1 MKKKRIKFSEGGDIP
16 DIPREPLRDSSG
28 RRVRSGMDT
37 FTKRFAYN
45 RSIDTPDED
54 DGDVVM
60 SGSTEMRQGRQFP
73 KMFDAY
79 EEYVKSPAYKED
91 RELGKRMRAERDAA
105 EEERKKPTEV
115 KPVREPDLPKQ
126 LKTEDTDESDRRRE
140 EIGKLPQKTRG
151 KPKSTNA
158 SEAPGSTDVERPYG
172 AFRGNRSDTET
183 DANKRSRGAF
193 RGIRNDSAKDA
204 ENKKRGAF
212 RGTRSDS
219 ASEMNK
225 RGAFR
230 GTRSDMS
237 QDYFAKGGKVGSAS
251 KRADGIAQRG
261 KTRGMMR

>member
-115 KPVREPDLPKQ
+115 KPVREPDLPKR
-126 LKTEDTDESDRRRE
+126 LETEDTDESDRRRE
-140 EIGKLPQKTRG
+140 EVSSLSQKA
-151 KPKSTNA
+151 KPKPVKKK
-158 SEAPGSTDVERPYG
+158 E
-172 AFRGNRSDTET
+172 ET
-183 DANKRSRGAF
+183 SKPPA
-193 RGIRNDSAKDA
+193 
-204 ENKKRGAF
+204 GAF
-212 RGTRSDS
+212 RGTRSEGGNYKPSAVPDESKAPSAGGFTKKSPKRESMFSSGNTKLRDS
-219 ASEMNK
+219 TEGKM
-225 RGAFR
+225 
-230 GTRSDMS
+230 TR
-237 QDYFAKGGKVGSAS
+237 FAKGGSVGSAS

>member
-115 KPVREPDLPKQ
+115 KPVREPDLPKR
-126 LKTEDTDESDRRRE
+126 LETEDTDEADRRRE
-140 EIGKLPQKTRG
+140 EIGKLPQKA
-151 KPKSTNA
+151 KPKPAKKKEEA
-158 SEAPGSTDVERPYG
+158 SKPPA
-172 AFRGNRSDTET
+172 
-183 DANKRSRGAF
+183 GAF
-193 RGIRNDSAKDA
+193 RGIRSEGGNYKPSAVPDESKA
-204 ENKKRGAF
+204 PSAGGFTKKSPKRESMFSSGNTKL
-212 RGTRSDS
+212 RDITEGKMTR
-219 ASEMNK
+219 
-225 RGAFR
+225 
-230 GTRSDMS
+230 
-237 QDYFAKGGKVGSAS
+237 FAKGGSVGSAS
-251 KRADGIAQRG
+251 KRADGIAMRG
-261 KTRGMMR
+261 KTRGKIC

>member
-115 KPVREPDLPKQ
+115 KPVREPDLPKR
-126 LKTEDTDESDRRRE
+126 LETEDTDEADLRR
-140 EIGKLPQKTRG
+140 
-151 KPKSTNA
+151 
-158 SEAPGSTDVERPYG
+158 
-172 AFRGNRSDTET
+172 
-183 DANKRSRGAF
+183 
-193 RGIRNDSAKDA
+193 
-204 ENKKRGAF
+204 
-212 RGTRSDS
+212 
-219 ASEMNK
+219 
-225 RGAFR
+225 
-230 GTRSDMS
+230 
-237 QDYFAKGGKVGSAS
+237 
-251 KRADGIAQRG
+251 
-261 KTRGMMR
+261 

>member
-1 MKKKRIKFSEGGDIP
+1 MKKKRFKFFEGGDMP

-115 KPVREPDLPKQ
+115 KPVREPDLPKR
-126 LKTEDTDESDRRRE
+126 LETEDTDESDRRRE
-140 EIGKLPQKTRG
+140 EVSSLSQKA
-151 KPKSTNA
+151 KPKPAKKKEEA
-158 SEAPGSTDVERPYG
+158 SKPPA
-172 AFRGNRSDTET
+172 
-183 DANKRSRGAF
+183 
-193 RGIRNDSAKDA
+193 
-204 ENKKRGAF
+204 GAF
-212 RGTRSDS
+212 RGTRSEGGNYKPSVVPDESKAPS
-219 ASEMNK
+219 AGGFTKKSPK
-225 RGAFR
+225 RESMFSSGNTKLR
-230 GTRSDMS
+230 DITEGRMS
-237 QDYFAKGGKVGSAS
+237 RFAKGGSVGSAS
-251 KRADGIAQRG
+251 KRADGIAMRG
-261 KTRGMMR
+261 KTRGKIC

>member
-140 EIGKLPQKTRG
+140 EVSSLSQKA
-151 KPKSTNA
+151 KPKPVKKK
-158 SEAPGSTDVERPYG
+158 E
-172 AFRGNRSDTET
+172 ET
-183 DANKRSRGAF
+183 SKPPA
-193 RGIRNDSAKDA
+193 
-204 ENKKRGAF
+204 GAF
-212 RGTRSDS
+212 RGTRSEGGNYKPS
-219 ASEMNK
+219 AVPDESKAPSAGGFTKKSPK
-225 RGAFR
+225 RESMFSSGNTKLR
-230 GTRSDMS
+230 DITEGRMPR
-237 QDYFAKGGKVGSAS
+237 FAKGGSVGSAS

>member
-140 EIGKLPQKTRG
+140 EVSSLSQKA
-151 KPKSTNA
+151 KPKPVKKK
-158 SEAPGSTDVERPYG
+158 E
-172 AFRGNRSDTET
+172 ET
-183 DANKRSRGAF
+183 SKPPA
-193 RGIRNDSAKDA
+193 
-204 ENKKRGAF
+204 GAF
-212 RGTRSDS
+212 RGTRSEGGNYKPS
-219 ASEMNK
+219 AVPDESKAPSAGGFTKKSPK
-225 RGAFR
+225 RESMFSSGNTKLR
-230 GTRSDMS
+230 DITEGKMTR
-237 QDYFAKGGKVGSAS
+237 FAKGGSVGSAS

>member
-45 RSIDTPDED
+45 SSIKSPNEDEELEGSD
-54 DGDVVM
+54 VM

-115 KPVREPDLPKQ
+115 KPVREPDLPKR
-126 LKTEDTDESDRRRE
+126 LETEDTDEADRRRE
-140 EIGKLPQKTRG
+140 EIGKLPQKA
-151 KPKSTNA
+151 KPKPAKKKEEA
-158 SEAPGSTDVERPYG
+158 SKPPA
-172 AFRGNRSDTET
+172 
-183 DANKRSRGAF
+183 
-193 RGIRNDSAKDA
+193 
-204 ENKKRGAF
+204 GAF
-212 RGTRSDS
+212 RGTRSEGGNYKASVVPDESKAPS
-219 ASEMNK
+219 AGGFTKKSPK
-225 RGAFR
+225 RESMFSSGNTKLR
-230 GTRSDMS
+230 DITEGRMTR
-237 QDYFAKGGKVGSAS
+237 FAKGGAVGSAS

>member
-115 KPVREPDLPKQ
+115 KPVREPDLPKR
-126 LKTEDTDESDRRRE
+126 LETEDTDESDRRRE
-140 EIGKLPQKTRG
+140 EVSSLSQKA
-151 KPKSTNA
+151 KPKPVKKK
-158 SEAPGSTDVERPYG
+158 E
-172 AFRGNRSDTET
+172 ET
-183 DANKRSRGAF
+183 SKPPA
-193 RGIRNDSAKDA
+193 
-204 ENKKRGAF
+204 GAF
-212 RGTRSDS
+212 RGTRSEGGNYKPS
-219 ASEMNK
+219 AVPDESKAPSAGGFTKKSPK
-225 RGAFR
+225 RKSMFSSGNTKLR
-230 GTRSDMS
+230 DITEGKMTR
-237 QDYFAKGGKVGSAS
+237 FAKGGSVGSAS

>member
-115 KPVREPDLPKQ
+115 KPVREPDLPKR
-126 LKTEDTDESDRRRE
+126 LETEDTDESDRRRE
-140 EIGKLPQKTRG
+140 EIGKLPQKA
-151 KPKSTNA
+151 KPKPAKKKEEA
-158 SEAPGSTDVERPYG
+158 SKPSA
-172 AFRGNRSDTET
+172 
-183 DANKRSRGAF
+183 GAF
-193 RGIRNDSAKDA
+193 RGIRSEGGNYKPSAVPDESKA
-204 ENKKRGAF
+204 PSAGGFTKKSPKRESMFSSGNTKL
-212 RGTRSDS
+212 RDITEGRMTR
-219 ASEMNK
+219 
-225 RGAFR
+225 
-230 GTRSDMS
+230 
-237 QDYFAKGGKVGSAS
+237 FAKGGSVGSAS
-251 KRADGIAQRG
+251 KRADGIAMRG
-261 KTRGMMR
+261 KTRGKIC